1 MVATLRIKGDVQS
14 GMFAELNVDLA
25 KAIGNTDELAKSAQQ
40 MGEALP
46 TDDAGE
52 LRKAV
57 QELTASM
64 REFNVDSAKS
74 VTIVNEQRTSWLTM
88 ANTAVPAI
96 GSISTA
102 MLTYIVRM
110 KELDIAKQAAL
121 RSLNLLGSS
130 QRAWAIASEYG
141 TKTAIRGTAG
151 LAGYGAAA
159 GLALGAVTALGLG
172 IKGMGILLDNTGKK
186 FVAYSDNVE
195 TLTEE
200 QGKYFKEMIQQAN
213 SLGLAVDDIAN
224 SEGIDLEKDW
234 GLKMLPE
241 YESNLDRLKTSAGG
255 VSDSLSRLA
264 SESGPAAA
272 YVLKNMVGPGTLE
285 GMESL
290 YSGTMK
296 FGGVLDELFGSGAIN
311 RGVERWVENLDGLSE
326 LISGISRETAE
337 ASRAISEA
345 QQLAVDDFARVRV
358 AEAML
363 GEMSAARG
371 RAAEIAGIKTSG
383 AIDNEITKL
392 KERRGIA
399 AAANKF
405 DEDAQKRYI
414 IEIERLENRRAQIE
428 TQAKL
433 DRETSHKA
441 EQDRLR
447 KNTEET
453 FARYEQQAAEA
464 NERRLKMA
472 DDAIAAAEKQAAEE
486 RRIAAETAKLQW
498 EIDQN
503 IKRSNEAAAKAYE
516 DRWKAVTGRIAALI
530 RGQDPN
536 APGQDIIEQ
545 IKGNISQK
553 DLAEQ
558 VGKRR
563 AAAAGEEFAGS
574 DKAQKIR
581 DLLKSQGMEDPDIA
595 RKMTAMRR
603 QIEQRAGQQG
613 ARDVMGGKASDA
625 ELLDAQNNL
634 IAQNVNAAT
643 ETGKLSTVA
652 AEGLR
657 QAAAQSIQASNEAA
671 QARQIAEQVL
681 QALGQSNP
689 RGRAAKNGGR

>member
-200 QGKYFKEMIQQAN
+200 QGKHFKEMIQQAN

-296 FGGVLDELFGSGAIN
+296 FGGALDKLFGSGAIN

-399 AAANKF
+399 TAANKF

-472 DDAIAAAEKQAAEE
+472 DDAIKAAEKQAAEE
-486 RRIAAETAKLQW
+486 RRIDAETAKLRW
-498 EIDQN
+498 EMDQN
-503 IKRSNEAAAKAYE
+503 VKRSNEQAAKEYE
-516 DRWKAVTGRIAALI
+516 SRWKEVVGRVAALV
-530 RGQDPN
+530 RGQDP
-536 APGQDIIEQ
+536 AAQGQDLIA
-545 IKGNISQK
+545 NIRGGITQQ
-553 DLAEQ
+553 DLAKQ
-558 VGKRR
+558 IGNRR
-563 AAAAGEEFAGS
+563 AAAAGAEFDNS
-574 DKAQKIR
+574 DQAANMR
-581 DLLKSQGMEDPDIA
+581 RRLESQGVEAPDIG
-595 RKMTAMRR
+595 RRMRAMRE
-603 QIEQRAGQQG
+603 QVQQRAFAQG
-613 ARDVMGGKASDA
+613 AGDVNRGRASQD
-625 ELLDAQNNL
+625 ELAAAQNDL
-634 IAQNVNAAT
+634 VQANVRAAI
-643 ETGKLSTVA
+643 ETGKLAPVVA
-652 AEGLR
+652 QGLA
-657 QAAAQSIQASNEAA
+657 QAAAQAINAANEAA
-671 QARQIAEQVL
+671 QARQIAEQVAA
-681 QALGQSNP
+681 ALGQSTP
-689 RGRAAKNGGR
+689 GRRAARNGGR